1 MARWALMAG
10 SETRSL
16 ELRRLGR
23 AGPNAGEMELL
34 RAATLDLEPATAAW
48 RRWLD
53 AHDIDEAYHRS
64 TDLLPA
70 ISANLPPDVLAD
82 EAGRL
87 RGIRRRVWADNQ
99 FGFAALV
106 EVAKVLEAEGI
117 EPVVVK
123 GAALSTTVYTE
134 PGTRAM
140 ADVDLL
146 IGTDKFGAACDALFA
161 SGWKRLDPV
170 EGPFFHAVA
179 VIDDLGRNVDVHK
192 WVAFPRFSPVPE
204 RTWLQRAVPHTLR
217 GHELHR
223 LASSDE
229 LVLSVLHGMLT
240 NSSSATRWPIDVV
253 QLARM
258 APVIEAGF
266 WDAVVASATEVQAG
280 PIVGDALAMCRTD
293 LGADIDLDVI
303 EQLAATPLDRG
314 AAQHW
319 ALCRS
324 GITLEWR
331 MRRYARLERSE
342 GRKPTVRGYVQ
353 PRTQAIRTRGMSSVL
368 GGRVERVKQIV
379 ADRTRN

>member
-1 MARWALMAG
+1 MAG
-10 SETRSL
+10 REVRSA

-23 AGPNAGEMELL
+23 AGPNSGEMELL
-34 RAATLDLEPATAAW
+34 RAATLPPELAAEAW
-48 RRWLD
+48 RRWLVE
-53 AHDIDEAYHRS
+53 HDINVAYHRS

-70 ISANLPPDVLAD
+70 VSANLPADVLAG
-82 EAGRL
+82 EADRL

-99 FGFAALV
+99 FAFVALV
-106 EVAKVLEAEGI
+106 DCAKILEAEGI
-117 EPVVVK
+117 ESVVVK

-146 IGTDKFGAACDALFA
+146 IGSDNFVAACDALFA
-161 SGWKRLDPV
+161 ASWKRLDPV

-179 VIDDLGRNVDVHK
+179 VVDGLGRNVDVHK
-192 WVAFPRFSPVPE
+192 WVVFPRFSPVPE
-204 RTWLQRAVPHTLR
+204 RSWLERAVPHR
-217 GHELHR
+217 IGGHELRR
-223 LASSDE
+223 LVSSDE

-258 APVIEAGF
+258 APDAEPGF
-266 WDAVVASATEVQAG
+266 WDAVVASASEMRAG
-280 PIVGDALAMCRTD
+280 PIVGDALAMCRTE
-293 LGADIDLDVI
+293 LGADIDVEVVD
-303 EQLAATPLDRG
+303 QLAASPLDRG

-319 ALCRS
+319 ALCRN
-324 GITLEWR
+324 GVTLEWR

-342 GRKPTVRGYVQ
+342 GRKPTIRGYVQ
-353 PRTQAIRTRGMSSVL
+353 PRAQAIRTRGISAVL
-368 GGRVERVKQIV
+368 DGRVGRVKQIV